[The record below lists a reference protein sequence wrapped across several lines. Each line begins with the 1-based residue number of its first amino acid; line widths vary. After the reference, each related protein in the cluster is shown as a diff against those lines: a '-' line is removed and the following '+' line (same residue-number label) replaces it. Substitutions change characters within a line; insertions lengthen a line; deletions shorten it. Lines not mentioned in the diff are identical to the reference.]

1 MSPPAYG
8 SSTDSLSLRKSTSDA
23 TFNVVYGGPST
34 EALEKRVETL
44 EKTNELLVHEKD
56 VSVSSLFCC
65 KMLTGAKRLQAK
77 VQFKVAKI
85 HKLREDVATLEDKAK
100 KSVAAVSSLVTPPPS
115 ETYNKA
121 YDETVALLVADRNRS
136 AMLESRLTG
145 VERERDELLTM
156 SIREMARSDTGGGK
170 CPSQSPARLL
180 RMSTDDF
187 SRLDE
192 QLGRSSPQTAR
203 GAI

>member
-23 TFNVVYGGPST
+23 TSNVGYGGPST
-34 EALEKRVETL
+34 EALGKRVETL
-44 EKTNELLVHEKD
+44 EKTNESLVHEKD
-56 VSVSSLFCC
+56 VSVSSLICC

-77 VQFKVAKI
+77 VQVKVTKI
-85 HKLREDVATLEDKAK
+85 HPLREDIATLEDKAK
-100 KSVAAVSSLVTPPPS
+100 KSVAAASSLVTPPPS
-115 ETYNKA
+115 ETDTKA
-121 YDETVALLVADRNRS
+121 YDETMALLVAERNRS
-136 AMLESRLTG
+136 AMFESRLTG

-170 CPSQSPARLL
+170 CPSQSPTRLL
-180 RMSTDDF
+180 GMSTDDF
-187 SRLDE
+187 SRFDE